1 LSLRACQRQAWQSR
15 RERDCFVAHA
25 PRNDIPLLSLRA
37 KRGNPGERDREMFH
51 PRVLIVGLIVLF
63 LSLILLSGCDRQ
75 ERLLLTSGQEENL
88 VLMEAEGIVLSRWS
102 DEGEKIWELKA
113 VSGVQTLREITLSQ
127 VSIFLYEEGRVTSE
141 GEAEEV
147 RVDNQ
152 FSDLLLRG
160 NVRVASY
167 AEGDELFTSELQW
180 SNRER
185 KLWTEEEV
193 ILKKGRLVTRGR
205 GLVADADLDTIV
217 IKEDVTTYFEN
228 TGGKEWENYSIP
240 H

>member
-1 LSLRACQRQAWQSR
+1 
-15 RERDCFVAHA
+15 
-25 PRNDIPLLSLRA
+25 
-37 KRGNPGERDREMFH
+37 
-51 PRVLIVGLIVLF
+51 
-63 LSLILLSGCDRQ
+63 
-75 ERLLLTSGQEENL
+75 
-88 VLMEAEGIVLSRWS
+88 MEAEGIVLSRWS

-127 VSIFLYEEGRVTSE
+127 VGIFLYEEGRVASE

-152 FSDLLLRG
+152 SSDLLLRG
-160 NVRVASY
+160 NVRVVSY

-180 SNRER
+180 SSRGR

-193 ILKKGRLVTRGR
+193 ILKKGGLVTRGR
-205 GLVADADLDTIV
+205 GLVADADLNTIV

>member
-1 LSLRACQRQAWQSR
+1 
-15 RERDCFVAHA
+15 
-25 PRNDIPLLSLRA
+25 
-37 KRGNPGERDREMFH
+37 MFH
-51 PRVLIVGLIVLF
+51 PRVLITGLIVLF

-75 ERLLLTSGQEENL
+75 ERLLLTTGQEENL

-102 DEGEKIWELKA
+102 DDGEKIWELKA

-127 VSIFLYEEGRVTSE
+127 VGIFLYEEGRVASE

-152 FSDLLLRG
+152 SSDLLLRG
-160 NVRVASY
+160 NVRVVSY

-180 SNRER
+180 SSRGR

-193 ILKKGRLVTRGR
+193 ILKKGGLVTRGR
-205 GLVADADLDTIV
+205 GLVADADLNTIV